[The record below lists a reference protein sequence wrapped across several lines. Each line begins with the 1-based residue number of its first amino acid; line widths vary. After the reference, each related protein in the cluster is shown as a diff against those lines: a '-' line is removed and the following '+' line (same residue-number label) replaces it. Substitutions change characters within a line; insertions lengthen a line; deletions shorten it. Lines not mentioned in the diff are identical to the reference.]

1 MTFSR
6 GELDRLEGAFYLAQW
21 ALDGESIMAKPR
33 VFLSSTFYDLRYI
46 RNDLEQFI
54 TSLGYEPVM
63 SERGHIPYGRT
74 GTLESYC
81 HREISNCDILIHIV
95 GSKFGTQS
103 KEGDC
108 SISQAELKTAHELHR
123 QIYVFIERPVHT
135 EYKTWTK
142 NIAFS
147 DFRPQYVD
155 DIRIYQFIHELYSL
169 PANNI
174 INDFDSVHDI
184 INYLKEQWA
193 GLFQRFLQEESR
205 KDDYKL
211 SANLKAT
218 ADTLAKIVEYTT
230 RERDETIKNV
240 LVYSHP
246 LFNQLANAARIRI
259 RIFFCNYEEMDTLL
273 STFGY
278 SLITESGGLENGQTT
293 YHYQRQS
300 TAKLTDV
307 FIVQD
312 VFDDDGN
319 LKPIESNEWT
329 RDFVS
334 VEMKDFPRPPPDD
347 DIPF

>member
-1 MTFSR
+1 
-6 GELDRLEGAFYLAQW
+6 
-21 ALDGESIMAKPR
+21 MAKPR

-54 TSLGYEPVM
+54 TALGYEPVM

-95 GSKFGTQS
+95 GSKFDSQS

-142 NIAFS
+142 NITFN

-155 DIRIYQFIHELYSL
+155 DIRIYQFIHELYGL

-174 INDFDSVHDI
+174 INDFDSIHDI

-211 SANLKAT
+211 SMNLKST
-218 ADTLAKIVEYTT
+218 AETLARIVEYTT
-230 RERDETIKNV
+230 RERDETIRNI

-246 LFNQLANAARIRI
+246 LFNQLAQATRIKI
-259 RIFFCNYEEMDTLL
+259 RVFFSNYEEMNTLL
-273 STFGY
+273 LTFGY
-278 SLITESGGLENGQTT
+278 TAQDELAREDGELT
-293 YHYQRQS
+293 YHYQRIIIRDSKQI
-300 TAKLTDV
+300 D
-307 FIVQD
+307 IVIAQD

-319 LKPIESNEWT
+319 LKPIEADEWT
-329 RDFVS
+329 KEFVH
-334 VEMKDFPRPPPDD
+334 VEMKDLPPPEVDD